1 MKMYHA
7 AGIQTFHH
15 LKHDQYACMGPYIPG
30 WMEGA
35 ASWHPS
41 VIGHRLRAAHHAYFW
56 LLNYKDAI
64 ESVRA
69 SVSHRQLDAMYKDIE
84 THLHKL
90 THVKLEPARHSTI
103 FPDKAK
109 CYTDYE
115 PRPLRDSSLKSK
127 VLKGLAPSEKDKG
140 WKFIIYELLVD
151 PNLVKRSYQN
161 GYHDFK
167 YLMYGDESSGPLSLS
182 LQMDNEGPII
192 ICETPGIWGSLPAG
206 FKHFWDPDVL
216 DIYVTFDAVSA
227 TNEDFAFDKETAS
240 KLVIHHTQELEIC
253 AEIIRSKHDV
263 HFKAGSH
270 VLTVVP
276 KTSTKVILAW
286 LITA

>member
-1 MKMYHA
+1 MIHTYYVWYQLYNIWYHTSYN
-7 AGIQTFHH
+7 IHH
-15 LKHDQYACMGPYIPG
+15 HHHHYLN
-30 WMEGA
+30 
-35 ASWHPS
+35 S

-140 WKFIIYELLVD
+140 ELKCSWYLCPTLIFLPSMLYNNNNNIDNNRLEVHY
-151 PNLVKRSYQN
+151 LWATCRS
-161 GYHDFK
+161 
-167 YLMYGDESSGPLSLS
+167 
-182 LQMDNEGPII
+182 
-192 ICETPGIWGSLPAG
+192 
-206 FKHFWDPDVL
+206 
-216 DIYVTFDAVSA
+216 
-227 TNEDFAFDKETAS
+227 
-240 KLVIHHTQELEIC
+240 
-253 AEIIRSKHDV
+253 
-263 HFKAGSH
+263 
-270 VLTVVP
+270 
-276 KTSTKVILAW
+276 
-286 LITA
+286 

>member
-1 MKMYHA
+1 MIHTYYVWYQLYNIWYHTSYN
-7 AGIQTFHH
+7 IHH
-15 LKHDQYACMGPYIPG
+15 HHHHHYLN
-30 WMEGA
+30 
-35 ASWHPS
+35 S

-140 WKFIIYELLVD
+140 ELKC
-151 PNLVKRSYQN
+151 PWY
-161 GYHDFK
+161 
-167 YLMYGDESSGPLSLS
+167 
-182 LQMDNEGPII
+182 
-192 ICETPGIWGSLPAG
+192 ICSTLIFLPSMLCYA
-206 FKHFWDPDVL
+206 L
-216 DIYVTFDAVSA
+216 
-227 TNEDFAFDKETAS
+227 
-240 KLVIHHTQELEIC
+240 
-253 AEIIRSKHDV
+253 
-263 HFKAGSH
+263 
-270 VLTVVP
+270 
-276 KTSTKVILAW
+276 
-286 LITA
+286 